1 MKRSN
6 KERIAPDVRD
16 SYRRSEMEFGVA
28 ADAYRSD
35 PSRKATRNGAV
46 MVTVVLALA
55 AFLAVLALWYAVAGG
70 LSLAGIAVALVVGL
84 GVLSSV
90 HVCLEWERA
99 VIMRLGRFN
108 RLAGPG
114 IFFSIPL
121 IEFSTLRVD
130 QRTTATP
137 FGAEEALTSDLVP
150 LDVDAVLF
158 WMIWDPEKA
167 CMEVEDCRF
176 AVALT
181 AQTALR
187 DAIGRASV
195 SNVVMRRHQL
205 DQELQ
210 VAVEAKVTDWGIA
223 VLSVEIRDI
232 IIPKEL
238 QGVMSLEAQA
248 ECRKNAR
255 ITLMEAE
262 RDVDDLKKAQ
272 YMLDHVGE
280 ACEGVI
286 SSVTSFGLFVELP
299 NTVEGLIHIS
309 NLDDDYYTFVEK
321 SYMLLGERKKKIY
334 RLGDPIRVVVTA
346 VDMSTRRVD
355 FAVDDEKESGY
366 TEEAKPVPRD
376 ADGRTGKKNKKGK
389 KPPKRRTKGENKS

>member
-1 MKRSN
+1 MAKNKIQSARSEE
-6 KERIAPDVRD
+6 KD

-35 PSRKATRNGAV
+35 PSRKASRNGAV
-46 MVTVVLALA
+46 LFSALVALA
-55 AFLAVLALWYAVAGG
+55 AFAVVAGAWYVLAGELSFAGVIVSLVAG
-70 LSLAGIAVALVVGL
+70 LS
-84 GVLSSV
+84 VLSSV
-90 HVCLEWERA
+90 HVCLEWER
-99 VIMRLGRFN
+99 VVVMRLGRFS

-114 IFFSIPL
+114 IFFTIPL
-121 IEFSTLRVD
+121 VEFCTLRVD
-130 QRTTATP
+130 QRTITTP

-210 VAVEAKVTDWGIA
+210 EAVEAKVTDWGIA

-262 RDVDDLKKAQ
+262 RDVSAILQEVAETYTHDEIALTLRKIHLVYEGMQDTDGTLVVPSA
-272 YMLDHVGE
+272 YSEGFTLD
-280 ACEGVI
+280 
-286 SSVTSFGLFVELP
+286 P
-299 NTVEGLIHIS
+299 NKT
-309 NLDDDYYTFVEK
+309 
-321 SYMLLGERKKKIY
+321 
-334 RLGDPIRVVVTA
+334 
-346 VDMSTRRVD
+346 
-355 FAVDDEKESGY
+355 
-366 TEEAKPVPRD
+366 
-376 ADGRTGKKNKKGK
+376 
-389 KPPKRRTKGENKS
+389 PPQA

>member
-1 MKRSN
+1 MRGGRD
-6 KERIAPDVRD
+6 ERY

-46 MVTVVLALA
+46 MVTVILALA
-55 AFLAVLALWYAVAGG
+55 AFLAVLGAWYALTGA
-70 LSLAGIAVALVVGL
+70 LSLAAIAVALVVGL
-84 GVLSSV
+84 AVLSSV

-99 VIMRLGRFN
+99 VIMRLGRFS

-121 IEFSTLRVD
+121 IEFCTLRVD
-130 QRTTATP
+130 QRTIATP

-167 CMEVEDCRF
+167 CTEVEDCRF

-210 VAVEAKVTDWGIA
+210 EAVEAKVTDWGIT

-255 ITLMEAE
+255 IALMEAE
-262 RDVDDLKKAQ
+262 RDVSAILQEVAETYSHDDIALSLRKMHLTYEGMQDNGSSLVVPSAYSEGFAKEP
-272 YMLDHVGE
+272 GKE
-280 ACEGVI
+280 A
-286 SSVTSFGLFVELP
+286 S
-299 NTVEGLIHIS
+299 
-309 NLDDDYYTFVEK
+309 
-321 SYMLLGERKKKIY
+321 ER
-334 RLGDPIRVVVTA
+334 
-346 VDMSTRRVD
+346 
-355 FAVDDEKESGY
+355 
-366 TEEAKPVPRD
+366 
-376 ADGRTGKKNKKGK
+376 
-389 KPPKRRTKGENKS
+389 

>member
-1 MKRSN
+1 MRGGRD
-6 KERIAPDVRD
+6 ERD

-46 MVTVVLALA
+46 MVTVILALA
-55 AFLAVLALWYAVAGG
+55 AFLAVLGAWYALTGR
-70 LSLAGIAVALVVGL
+70 LSLAAIAVALVVGL
-84 GVLSSV
+84 AVLSSV

-99 VIMRLGRFN
+99 VIMRLGRFS

-121 IEFSTLRVD
+121 IEFCTLRVD
-130 QRTTATP
+130 QRTIATP

-150 LDVDAVLF
+150 LDVNAVLF

-167 CMEVEDCRF
+167 CTEVEDCRF

-210 VAVEAKVTDWGIA
+210 EAVEAKVTDWGIT

-255 ITLMEAE
+255 IALMEAE
-262 RDVDDLKKAQ
+262 RDVSAILQEVAETYSHDDIALSLRKMHLTYEGMQDNGSSLVVPSAYSEGFAKEP
-272 YMLDHVGE
+272 GKE
-280 ACEGVI
+280 A
-286 SSVTSFGLFVELP
+286 S
-299 NTVEGLIHIS
+299 
-309 NLDDDYYTFVEK
+309 
-321 SYMLLGERKKKIY
+321 ER
-334 RLGDPIRVVVTA
+334 
-346 VDMSTRRVD
+346 
-355 FAVDDEKESGY
+355 
-366 TEEAKPVPRD
+366 
-376 ADGRTGKKNKKGK
+376 
-389 KPPKRRTKGENKS
+389 

>member
-1 MKRSN
+1 MRKDRENNVTAS
-6 KERIAPDVRD
+6 ERD

-46 MVTVVLALA
+46 MVAVSFALV
-55 AFLAVLALWYAVAGG
+55 AFAAVAGLWWLIAG
-70 LSLAGIAVALVVGL
+70 SLNIVGVVVAILAGL
-84 GVLSSV
+84 GTLSST
-90 HVCLEWERA
+90 HVCLEWERC
-99 VIMRLGRFN
+99 VVMRLGRFS

-114 IFFSIPL
+114 LFFTIPV
-121 IEFSTLRVD
+121 IEFCTLRVD
-130 QRTTATP
+130 QRTIATP

-158 WMIWDPEKA
+158 WMTWDPEKA
-167 CMEVEDCRF
+167 CSEVEDCRF

-210 VAVEAKVTDWGIA
+210 EAVEAKVTDWGIT
-223 VLSVEIRDI
+223 VLSVEVRDI

-262 RDVDDLKKAQ
+262 RDVSAILQEVAEEYSHDETALALRKMHLV
-272 YMLDHVGE
+272 Y
-280 ACEGVI
+280 EGMQD
-286 SSVTSFGLFVELP
+286 TDGTL
-299 NTVEGLIHIS
+299 
-309 NLDDDYYTFVEK
+309 
-321 SYMLLGERKKKIY
+321 
-334 RLGDPIRVVVTA
+334 VVPSA
-346 VDMSTRRVD
+346 
-355 FAVDDEKESGY
+355 Y
-366 TEEAKPVPRD
+366 TEGFTVDP
-376 ADGRTGKKNKKGK
+376 NKGAQQ
-389 KPPKRRTKGENKS
+389 GS

>member
-1 MKRSN
+1 MKRSS
-6 KERIAPDVRD
+6 KERIARDERD

-70 LSLAGIAVALVVGL
+70 LSLVGIAVALIVGL

-210 VAVEAKVTDWGIA
+210 EAVEAKVTDWGIA

-232 IIPKEL
+232 MIPKEL
-238 QGVMSLEAQA
+238 QDALSKEAQA
-248 ECRKNAR
+248 ERERNAR
-255 ITLMEAE
+255 IILAE
-262 RDVDDLKKAQ
+262 VEKD
-272 YMLDHVGE
+272 
-280 ACEGVI
+280 I
-286 SSVTSFGLFVELP
+286 SEMFVEAAEVYDRNPRAMKLRAM
-299 NTVEGLIHIS
+299 NLAYEGAKDS
-309 NLDDDYYTFVEK
+309 KGV
-321 SYMLLGERKKKIY
+321 LLAPSA
-334 RLGDPIRVVVTA
+334 L
-346 VDMSTRRVD
+346 
-355 FAVDDEKESGY
+355 
-366 TEEAKPVPRD
+366 
-376 ADGRTGKKNKKGK
+376 ADGFNIGQAGG
-389 KPPKRRTKGENKS
+389 GE

>member
-1 MKRSN
+1 MKRN
-6 KERIAPDVRD
+6 KQGRIVPGEKD

-28 ADAYRSD
+28 AEAYRSD
-35 PSRKATRNGAV
+35 PSKKATRNGAV
-46 MVTVVLALA
+46 LFGAVIAVAVVCVVLGAWFALA
-55 AFLAVLALWYAVAGG
+55 GA
-70 LSLAGIAVALVVGL
+70 LSLAAVAAAIIAGL
-84 GVLSSV
+84 AALSSV
-90 HVCLEWERA
+90 HVCMEWER
-99 VIMRLGRFN
+99 VVVMRLGRFS

-114 IFFSIPL
+114 LFFTIPL
-121 IEFSTLRVD
+121 VEFCTLRID
-130 QRTTATP
+130 QRTIATP

-167 CMEVEDCRF
+167 CTEVEDCCF

-210 VAVEAKVTDWGIA
+210 QAVEEKVTDWGIT

-255 ITLMEAE
+255 IALMEAE
-262 RDVDDLKKAQ
+262 RDVSAILQEVSETYRHDEVALSLRKIHLV
-272 YMLDHVGE
+272 Y
-280 ACEGVI
+280 EGM
-286 SSVTSFGLFVELP
+286 SD
-299 NTVEGLIHIS
+299 NEG
-309 NLDDDYYTFVEK
+309 T
-321 SYMLLGERKKKIY
+321 
-334 RLGDPIRVVVTA
+334 VVVPSAYSEGFTLDPSKMSAAGAGGGA
-346 VDMSTRRVD
+346 VAAG
-355 FAVDDEKESGY
+355 AVVSAAGGQAAAGLEGES
-366 TEEAKPVPRD
+366 AK
-376 ADGRTGKKNKKGK
+376 GI
-389 KPPKRRTKGENKS
+389 S